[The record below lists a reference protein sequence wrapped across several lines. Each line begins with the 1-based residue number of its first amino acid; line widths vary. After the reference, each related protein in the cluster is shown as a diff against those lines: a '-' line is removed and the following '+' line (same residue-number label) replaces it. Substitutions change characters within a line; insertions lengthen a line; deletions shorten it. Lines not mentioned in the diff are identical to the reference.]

1 MNGILHKIMQER
13 LGNCD
18 YEAWISSNWADW
30 VLIEAI
36 GRRGSTTPS
45 FVEQLPLQHPKVDK
59 ESKDTM
65 LVYLPYDN
73 NICVAIRVF
82 KHCEFSAE
90 DLVTLS
96 SLLYPYYTEAVA
108 NKNERALNEIM
119 NSIRDV
125 TQLLDL
131 NELLERILV
140 SALSVIPYEC
150 IGVLWRYDPVIDALT
165 VKARAG
171 EMGEGML
178 RMKLKP
184 GEGIIGNTFKR
195 GTPKLYNGLSSVE
208 DDFGNMTMDN
218 KYHLNSAYNFQNI
231 GSIISVPIKVEGQS
245 DCVLIV
251 YQKGR
256 VPLFT
261 ESDVRL
267 LQSFADQ
274 VSIAITNAKLYENLS
289 KQNAT
294 LMKRDEIHSSLMRIS
309 LQNKGAV
316 SIINELARVI
326 GVPMTFV
333 DFIDNEWIP
342 KRSKV
347 MNGWTT
353 ESLRS
358 LYESLHHPDYLTCIE
373 GEADGLYQYL
383 YPIASANQCLG
394 YLIIQMN
401 TTLEPLQLI
410 ALEQGS
416 SILALELMRK
426 QSLAEFYF
434 KRTQQFFNDL
444 RLSQDSEDYWQKSG
458 EIGIVPSTSIVVG
471 LLEFAEWVNP
481 STLSTLSIQ
490 LVAYLR
496 EKMPAGAM
504 PIAFGNE
511 RRITVLLVLTESYK
525 PGKLE
530 QQFSAFLPE
539 WEHRNHVKLLGG
551 LSSVRSG
558 ADAINTGYQEADKA
572 LAYQKTRGEHGTIR
586 YTDIGVNRLFIRQP
600 TEDLNAFMAE
610 IFEPLRPAKGQTGGL
625 EETLMTYMA
634 CGGSAV
640 QAAAALHI
648 HINTLYQRIHK
659 IEEILGMSLSNQEH
673 LLHLQLACY
682 LRQTYR
688 SMPR

>member
-1 MNGILHKIMQER
+1 MNGILHKVLQER

-18 YEAWISSNWADW
+18 YEVWISSNWTDW

-36 GRRGSTTPS
+36 GSREGTPPF
-45 FVEQLPLQHPKVDK
+45 FVEHLPLQHPKVER
-59 ESKDTM
+59 ESEDFM
-65 LVYLPYDN
+65 LVFLPYNN
-73 NICVAIRVF
+73 NICVTIRVF
-82 KHCEFSAE
+82 KNLEFSAE

-108 NKNERALNEIM
+108 SKNERALNEIM

-131 NELLERILV
+131 NELLGRILV

-150 IGVLWRYDPVIDALT
+150 IGVLWRYDPAIDALT

-195 GTPKLYNGLSSVE
+195 GIPKLYNGLSAVE

-294 LMKRDEIHSSLMRIS
+294 LMKRDEIHSSLMRLS

-347 MNGWTT
+347 MNGWNT

-358 LYESLHHPDYLTCIE
+358 LYESLHHPDYLTCIQ
-373 GEADGLYQYL
+373 GEAERSYQYL

-401 TTLEPLQLI
+401 TKLEPLQLI

-434 KRTQQFFNDL
+434 KKTQQFFNDL

-458 EIGIVPSTSIVVG
+458 EIGIVPSTAIVVG

-481 STLSTLSIQ
+481 STLSALSVQ

-496 EKMPAGAM
+496 EKMPAGAL

-530 QQFSAFLPE
+530 QQFSALLPE

-558 ADAINTGYQEADKA
+558 VDAINTGYQEADKA
-572 LAYQKTRGEHGTIR
+572 LAYQKTRGEQGTIR

-600 TEDLNAFMAE
+600 AEDLNAFMAE

-634 CGGSAV
+634 CGSSAV

-659 IEEILGMSLSNQEH
+659 IEEILDMSLSNQEH

-688 SMPR
+688 SS

>member
-1 MNGILHKIMQER
+1 MNGILHEILRER
-13 LGNCD
+13 LGDCD
-18 YEAWISSNWADW
+18 YEVWLSSNWADW
-30 VLIEAI
+30 VLIEAT
-36 GRRGSTTPS
+36 GRRESIPPC
-45 FVEQLPLQHPKVDK
+45 FMERLPLQHPKVEQ
-59 ESKDTM
+59 ESEGVM
-65 LVYLPYDN
+65 LVFLPYN
-73 NICVAIRVF
+73 NNVCVAIRVF
-82 KHCEFSAE
+82 KSWQLSAE
-90 DLVTLS
+90 DVVTLS

-108 NKNERALNEIM
+108 SKHERALNEIM

-131 NELLERILV
+131 NELLGRILV

-150 IGVLWRYDPVIDALT
+150 IGVLWRYDPAIDALT

-195 GTPKLYNGLSSVE
+195 GTPKLYNSFSTVE
-208 DDFGNMTMDN
+208 DDFGNMTSDN
-218 KYHLNSAYNFQNI
+218 KHHLNSAYDFQNI
-231 GSIISVPIKVEGQS
+231 GSIISVPIKVEGQP

-251 YQKGR
+251 YQKGK
-256 VPLFT
+256 VPIFT

-294 LMKRDEIHSSLMRIS
+294 LIKRDEIHSSLMRLS

-316 SIINELARVI
+316 SIVNELTRVI

-342 KRSKV
+342 KRGKV
-347 MNGWTT
+347 MHGWNMEKLLT
-353 ESLRS
+353 

-373 GEADGLYQYL
+373 GDDNPSYQYL

-401 TTLEPLQLI
+401 MRLEPLQLI

-434 KRTQQFFNDL
+434 KKTQQYFNDL

-458 EIGIVPSTSIVVG
+458 EIGIGPSTSIVVG
-471 LLEFAEWVNP
+471 LLEFAERVNP
-481 STLSTLSIQ
+481 STLSALSVQ

-496 EKMPAGAM
+496 EKMPTGTL

-511 RRITVLLVLTESYK
+511 RRITVLLMLNESHK

-530 QQFSAFLPE
+530 QQFSALLPE
-539 WEHRNHVKLLGG
+539 WESRNHVKLLGG

-558 ADAINTGYQEADKA
+558 VDAINTGYQEADKA
-572 LAYQKTRGEHGTIR
+572 IAYQKTRGEQGTIR

-600 TEDLNAFMAE
+600 AEDLNAFMAE
-610 IFEPLRPAKGQTGGL
+610 VFEPLRPAKGQTGGL

-648 HINTLYQRIHK
+648 HINTLYQRIRK

-688 SMPR
+688 SS